1 MSSWVLFLKSSAF
14 GTLLILCKL
23 GKETRREWRELPL
36 ASRLRAPVSS
46 RGLREGRDGSQ
57 FLLRLSFYIFFT
69 SVELLVIKRYVLK
82 ALISI
87 QGSCKLP
94 RIDVKVVCSS
104 SMIHIVYDSG

>member
-1 MSSWVLFLKSSAF
+1 M
-14 GTLLILCKL
+14 
-23 GKETRREWRELPL
+23 EWGELSL
-36 ASRLRAPVSS
+36 ASRSHTLVSS

-69 SVELLVIKRYVLK
+69 SVELLVIKSYVLK

-87 QGSCKLP
+87 QDSCKLP

-104 SMIHIVYDSG
+104 SVIHIVYDSG